1 MPEPIDQIRLNALL
15 AAGWKLAE
23 VREAI
28 EKEFKFKGFRRA
40 FGFMAASAAK
50 ADAIN
55 HHPEW
60 FNVYNRVRVLLTTH
74 DTGGL
79 TELDADLAEAMDA
92 IAAEI
97 AAGGRAGR
105 CQHGTREWPG
115 GVQRPRRFVRRRG
128 PAERGTD
135 WHLVL
140 AQFELRGF
148 PAKSVECARGQLQ

>member
-15 AAGWKLAE
+15 AAGWAMAE
-23 VREAI
+23 AREAI

-40 FGFMAASAAK
+40 FGFMAAAAAK

-97 AAGGRAGR
+97 AAAP
-105 CQHGTREWPG
+105 QA
-115 GVQRPRRFVRRRG
+115 
-128 PAERGTD
+128 PA
-135 WHLVL
+135 
-140 AQFELRGF
+140 
-148 PAKSVECARGQLQ
+148 LQA